1 MKKILLT
8 IACAT
13 LAVSAL
19 AANIPVREFRY
30 AGPFPVKTPFMV
42 DSVNVKSKTFEFA
55 SLLDTPLSAD
65 ALKDSGIYTASDLP
79 LAAATDAIHL
89 IEFSFQNSG
98 YTTATI
104 KVEGVKDYKINVD
117 GKDGG
122 ANLKLQPFTHKVRVR
137 YFTPSGE
144 ASAPSIS
151 IETPDDSKITFRTDG
166 KHLYSNQ
173 DVLLGTRLSGV
184 SLSSDGK
191 YMIVGY
197 TTTM

>member
-13 LAVSAL
+13 FAALAL

-42 DSVNVKSKTFEFA
+42 DTVNVNSKAFEFA
-55 SLLDTPLSAD
+55 SLLDTPLSGD
-65 ALKDSGIYTASDLP
+65 VLKDSGIYTASDLP
-79 LAAATDAIHL
+79 LSAATDAIHL

-122 ANLKLQPFTHKVRVR
+122 ANLKLQPFTHKVRRPSPSRPRTTPRSPSVR
-137 YFTPSGE
+137 TESICIPTRTCFWEPVFQ
-144 ASAPSIS
+144 ASP
-151 IETPDDSKITFRTDG
+151 
-166 KHLYSNQ
+166 
-173 DVLLGTRLSGV
+173 
-184 SLSSDGK
+184 
-191 YMIVGY
+191 
-197 TTTM
+197 